1 MNDQVA
7 LIFVQST
14 GLPPPPETLAAR
26 LLHAC
31 SVDDED
37 IWDAL
42 GLREIN
48 ESELKDAVA
57 LLNRLGW
64 EFHYG
69 AVQ

>member
-1 MNDQVA
+1 MSDERE
-7 LIFVQST
+7 LIFVESH
-14 GLPPPPETLAAR
+14 GKPPPPETLAAR

-31 SVDDED
+31 SVDDEE

-48 ESELKDAVA
+48 EGELKDAVA
-57 LLNRLGW
+57 LLNSLGW

>member
-1 MNDQVA
+1 MTDQVA
-7 LIFVQST
+7 LIFVQSS
-14 GLPPPPETLAAR
+14 GFPPPPETLAAR

-42 GLREIN
+42 GLRKIN
-48 ESELKDAVA
+48 EEELKDAVA
-57 LLNRLGW
+57 LLNSLGW
-64 EFHYG
+64 QFHYG

>member
-1 MNDQVA
+1 MA
-7 LIFVQST
+7 LIFVESR

-48 ESELKDAVA
+48 ERELKDAVA
-57 LLNRLGW
+57 LLNGLGW

>member
-7 LIFVQST
+7 PIFVESR

-48 ESELKDAVA
+48 EEDLKDAVA
-57 LLNRLGW
+57 TLNSLGW
-64 EFHYG
+64 QFHYG